1 MEIGCIAADG
11 DVGDGELPNGLPPP
25 VLMRE
30 RDRRIELAE
39 DGEGEEQEEEELCC
53 CCCCWRGVV
62 VGESELRGSVLMMVA
77 TDRTEDANRILCCC
91 C

>member
-53 CCCCWRGVV
+53 CCCWRGVV